1 MTMGRFLLIL
11 LIVLLLAWKFWPE
24 QPVPTAEESFIGPQ
38 LEPLNR
44 ANEIEDQ
51 YLDAL
56 EKKNREME
64 RQTDGG

>member
-1 MTMGRFLLIL
+1 MRF
-11 LIVLLLAWKFWPE
+11 LIVLIIVLFLVWKFWPE

-38 LEPLNR
+38 LEPLNK
-44 ANEIEDQ
+44 AEQVEDQ

-56 EKKNREME
+56 EEKNREIE

>member
-1 MTMGRFLLIL
+1 MGRFLLIL

-38 LEPLNR
+38 LESLKK
-44 ANEIEDQ
+44 AEQVEDR

-56 EKKNREME
+56 ERKNRELE
-64 RQTDGG
+64 EQSDGR

>member
-1 MTMGRFLLIL
+1 MRF
-11 LIVLLLAWKFWPE
+11 LIVLIIVLFLVWKFWPE

-38 LEPLNR
+38 LEPLNK
-44 ANEIEDQ
+44 AEQVEDQ

-56 EKKNREME
+56 EEKNRETE